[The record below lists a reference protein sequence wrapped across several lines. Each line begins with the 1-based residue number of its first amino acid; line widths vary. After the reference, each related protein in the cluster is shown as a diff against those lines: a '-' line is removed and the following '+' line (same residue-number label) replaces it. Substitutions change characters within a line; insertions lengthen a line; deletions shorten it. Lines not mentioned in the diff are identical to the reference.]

1 MVVLSRCPS
10 WLVHCHNPKNEL
22 CLVSSRKR
30 LPRGPPPHSCEC
42 LFCFFHRPIR
52 QGFTAQ
58 SMLTRPAIGPA
69 SDRGRWFA
77 GHFQL
82 RGARPA
88 ATAMPTAPFARS
100 RGIYDIVGQLSSQS
114 QQVHAGH
121 QCRRLQLQ
129 EKVTQRCRLPAV
141 SCRDGAAGGNNTT
154 RLSHLRP
161 RWSWYLGAPPPY
173 PAAQLFRGIAHH
185 AHSMAR
191 MHVSIIIST

>member
-22 CLVSSRKR
+22 CLVSRLSRAI
-30 LPRGPPPHSCEC
+30 LHI
-42 LFCFFHRPIR
+42 LANAFCFSRRPIR

-58 SMLTRPAIGPA
+58 SMLTRTAIGPA

-88 ATAMPTAPFARS
+88 ATVMPTAPFAWS

-114 QQVHAGH
+114 QQVHAGL
-121 QCRRLQLQ
+121 QCRPLQLQ
-129 EKVTQRCRLPAV
+129 EKVSQRCRFPAV
-141 SCRDGAAGGNNTT
+141 SCRDGAADGNNTA
-154 RLSHLRP
+154 RLSHRRP
-161 RWSWYLGAPPPY
+161 RWSWDLEAPPLC
-173 PAAQLFRGIAHH
+173 PAAQLFRGITHH